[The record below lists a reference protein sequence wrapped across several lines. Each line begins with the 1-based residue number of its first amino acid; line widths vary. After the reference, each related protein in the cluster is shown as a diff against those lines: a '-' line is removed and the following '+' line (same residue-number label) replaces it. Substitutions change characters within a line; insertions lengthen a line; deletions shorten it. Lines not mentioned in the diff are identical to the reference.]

1 MSTIENIYSKY
12 EKMIDKLFTND
23 KDELLV
29 EDFKIENNLLKR
41 NNINLIFNKLNIVTI
56 TSNAILPIVINFDIF
71 IKLLEDNKDIELS
84 EKKFYNSRTFKI
96 LINDNKLNV
105 KYFQNGSLQITG
117 CKDINN
123 INSLIL
129 FLVDIIKKNKDT
141 VMVESKNN
149 DYLLKLLQ
157 KYKIN
162 ELKQICEDYFIDS
175 YKKKKNELIKILILN
190 KDFIQKYTIK
200 PIYNS
205 SNIDNF
211 NIKDSQIRI
220 SMINSS
226 YSIQYEM
233 NENVNELTLDRQK
246 LFTYLK
252 STKVNCYYDNT
263 QHQGVKINFMYNNN
277 KNGICNCK
285 ESCILKKNK
294 ERNCKKITILIFQSG
309 KIVITGSNDIK
320 QNELCYDYL
329 NNIISENY
337 NEFLQTKI

>member
-1 MSTIENIYSKY
+1 MSSIENIYLKY

-23 KDELLV
+23 KDELFV
-29 EDFKIENNLLKR
+29 EDLKVENNLLKR

-56 TSNAILPIVINFDIF
+56 TSNAILPIVINFEIF
-71 IKLLEDNKDIELS
+71 IKLLENCSDIELC

-96 LINDNKLNV
+96 LINSNKLNV

-123 INSLIL
+123 INNLIL
-129 FLVDIIKKNKDT
+129 FLVNIIKINRDT

-149 DYLLKLLQ
+149 DNLLKLLQ

-162 ELKQICEDYFIDS
+162 ELKQICEEYLIDS
-175 YKKKKNELIKILILN
+175 YKKKKNELIDILILN
-190 KDFIQKYTIK
+190 KDFVKKYTIK
-200 PIYNS
+200 PIYNIN
-205 SNIDNF
+205 NIDNF
-211 NIKDSQIRI
+211 DIKNSEIRI

-226 YSIQYEM
+226 YSIEYEM
-233 NENVNELTLDRQK
+233 NENINQLTLDRQK

-252 STKVNCYYDNT
+252 STKINSYYDNT

-294 ERNCKKITILIFQSG
+294 DRNCKKITILIFQSG
-309 KIVITGSNDIK
+309 KIVITGSNHIK

-329 NNIISENY
+329 NNLISENY